1 MFTLN
6 TYTFFCPG
14 LLLVL
19 AGCAQ
24 SPAASSARDTAF
36 SHSLKPVAPADIWK
50 RSPEVTRE
58 GRYTLVSV
66 KSADAQRE
74 PLNQLIDIT
83 MPVSLVSSVGEGFRY
98 LLFQSGYSLCGR
110 YGANFAELLNR
121 PLPAVQRRLGP
132 VRLSEALQVVAG
144 PAWRMTVDEVNRE
157 VCFVLREAYLA
168 QARPGTSPATTTA
181 ASPVISSPA
190 PASAAGTP
198 SLSASAQP
206 GRSETLPLPA
216 VPVLASAST
225 GQGVTAKNTVP
236 SPSASAVAT
245 TPAATS
251 SGGVVSPSQATAKNT
266 ASAPTASSPSG
277 AASVVSGA
285 APAGRNPFSGSDLT
299 GKTTVTAAVASSSH
313 PASPAASASSS
324 LTTSSAPASS
334 APVPAPKLTGTPV
347 KALPSGPE
355 WKAAAG
361 ITLKESLTA
370 WAEKADC
377 PNGGHWVVIWQ
388 TPVDYLIEAPLTF
401 RGSFESALDQ
411 VFDLYRPAEKRLY
424 AEAHRAQCL
433 VSVAGRPADR

>member
-36 SHSLKPVAPADIWK
+36 SHSLKPAAPADIWQ

-83 MPVSLVSSVGEGFRY
+83 MPVSLVSSVGDGFRY

-110 YGANFAELLNR
+110 YGADFAELLNR

-181 ASPVISSPA
+181 ASPVISSLA
-190 PASAAGTP
+190 PASAAGTS

-216 VPVLASAST
+216 VPVLASASP
-225 GQGVTAKNTVP
+225 GQGVAAKNTTI
-236 SPSASAVAT
+236 SPSSVTATNPPVAT
-245 TPAATS
+245 V
-251 SGGVVSPSQATAKNT
+251 GGVVSPATAKNT

-313 PASPAASASSS
+313 PASPVASTTSS

-377 PNGGHWVVIWQ
+377 PNGGNWVVIWQ

-424 AEAHRAQCL
+424 AEANRLQCL
-433 VSVAGRPADR
+433 VSVTGWPADR

>member
-24 SPAASSARDTAF
+24 SPAASSARDAAF
-36 SHSLKPVAPADIWK
+36 SHSLKPAAPADIWQ

-83 MPVSLVSSVGEGFRY
+83 MPVSLVSSVGDGFRY

-181 ASPVISSPA
+181 ASPVISSPV

-206 GRSETLPLPA
+206 GRSETIPLPA
-216 VPVLASAST
+216 VPVLAAAAT
-225 GQGVTAKNTVP
+225 GQGVAAKNTTV
-236 SPSASAVAT
+236 SSSASTVVTA
-245 TPAATS
+245 PAATS
-251 SGGVVSPSQATAKNT
+251 IGGVTSSSQVKEKNT
-266 ASAPTASSPSG
+266 VSAPAAASPSG
-277 AASVVSGA
+277 AIVSGA

-299 GKTTVTAAVASSSH
+299 GKNTVAAAVASSSH
-313 PASPAASASSS
+313 PASPAASASSL

-361 ITLKESLTA
+361 TTLKESLTA

-377 PNGGHWVVIWQ
+377 PNGGNWVVIWQ

>member
-1 MFTLN
+1 MSIN
-6 TYTFFCPG
+6 TYTFLCPG

-24 SPAASSARDTAF
+24 SPAASSARDAAF
-36 SHSLKPVAPADIWK
+36 SHSLKPAAPADIWQ

-83 MPVSLVSSVGEGFRY
+83 MPVSLVNSVGDGFRY

-110 YGANFAELLNR
+110 YGAEFAELLNR

-157 VCFVLREAYLA
+157 VCFVLRDAYLA
-168 QARPGTSPATTTA
+168 QARPASSPVTA
-181 ASPVISSPA
+181 APA
-190 PASAAGTP
+190 VSASAAGA
-198 SLSASAQP
+198 SSAGVQT
-206 GRSETLPLPA
+206 RQSETLPLPA
-216 VPVLASAST
+216 VPVLTASGSGSNGTVKTPPVLSPPPASSAT
-225 GQGVTAKNTVP
+225 VKNTASSTVKTSAKVP
-236 SPSASAVAT
+236 AGGTPAVAATGRNPFSGKDLTGKATAT
-245 TPAATS
+245 TPAVSTT
-251 SGGVVSPSQATAKNT
+251 SPSPV
-266 ASAPTASSPSG
+266 APTASSPT
-277 AASVVSGA
+277 
-285 APAGRNPFSGSDLT
+285 PALST
-299 GKTTVTAAVASSSH
+299 
-313 PASPAASASSS
+313 
-324 LTTSSAPASS
+324 
-334 APVPAPKLTGTPV
+334 PAPKLIGTPV

-361 ITLKESLTA
+361 TTLKESLIA

-388 TPVDYLIEAPLTF
+388 SPVDYRIEAPLTF

-411 VFDLYRPAEKRLY
+411 VFELYRPAEKRLY
-424 AEAHRAQCL
+424 AEANRAQCL
-433 VSVAGRPADR
+433 VSVTGRPVDR

>member
-24 SPAASSARDTAF
+24 LPAASSVRDAAF
-36 SHSLKPVAPADIWK
+36 SHSLKPAAPADIWK

-110 YGANFAELLNR
+110 YGADFAELLNR

-168 QARPGTSPATTTA
+168 QARPGTSPATPTA
-181 ASPVISSPA
+181 DSPVISSLA

-198 SLSASAQP
+198 SLSAQA

-216 VPVLASAST
+216 VPVLASVSPE
-225 GQGVTAKNTVP
+225 QGVAVKNTAA
-236 SPSASAVAT
+236 SPSSVTATNPPAT
-245 TPAATS
+245 TV
-251 SGGVVSPSQATAKNT
+251 GGVVSPATAKNT

-277 AASVVSGA
+277 AASAASGA
-285 APAGRNPFSGSDLT
+285 APDGRNPFSGRDLT

-334 APVPAPKLTGTPV
+334 APVSAPKLTGTPV

-361 ITLKESLTA
+361 TTLKESLTA

>member
-1 MFTLN
+1 MSIN
-6 TYTFFCPG
+6 TYTFLCPG

-24 SPAASSARDTAF
+24 SPAASSARDAAF
-36 SHSLKPVAPADIWK
+36 SHSLKPAAPADIWQ

-83 MPVSLVSSVGEGFRY
+83 MPVSLVNSVGDGFRY

-110 YGANFAELLNR
+110 YGAEFAELLNR

-157 VCFVLREAYLA
+157 VCFVLRDAYLT
-168 QARPGTSPATTTA
+168 QARPASSPVTA
-181 ASPVISSPA
+181 APA
-190 PASAAGTP
+190 VAPAVSASAAGA
-198 SLSASAQP
+198 SSAGVQT
-206 GRSETLPLPA
+206 RQSETLPLPA
-216 VPVLASAST
+216 VPVLTASGSGGNGTVKTPPVLSPPPVSSAT
-225 GQGVTAKNTVP
+225 VKNTASSTVNTSAKVP
-236 SPSASAVAT
+236 AGGTPAVAATGRNPFSGKNLTGKTTAT
-245 TPAATS
+245 TPAVSTT
-251 SGGVVSPSQATAKNT
+251 SPSPV
-266 ASAPTASSPSG
+266 APTASSPT
-277 AASVVSGA
+277 
-285 APAGRNPFSGSDLT
+285 PALST
-299 GKTTVTAAVASSSH
+299 
-313 PASPAASASSS
+313 
-324 LTTSSAPASS
+324 
-334 APVPAPKLTGTPV
+334 PAPKLIGTPV

-361 ITLKESLTA
+361 ITLQESLTA
-370 WAEKADC
+370 WAAKADC

-388 TPVDYLIEAPLTF
+388 TPVDYRIEAPLTF

-424 AEAHRAQCL
+424 AEANRAQCL
-433 VSVAGRPADR
+433 VSVTGRPVDR

>member
-1 MFTLN
+1 MSIN
-6 TYTFFCPG
+6 TYTFLCPG
-14 LLLVL
+14 LFLML
-19 AGCAQ
+19 AGCTQ
-24 SPAASSARDTAF
+24 SPAVSSTHDAAF
-36 SHSLKPVAPADIWK
+36 IGSLKPAMPTDIWQ

-83 MPVSLVSSVGEGFRY
+83 MPVSLVNSVGDGFRY

-110 YGANFAELLNR
+110 YGADFAELLNR

-157 VCFVLREAYLA
+157 VCFVLRDAYLA
-168 QARPGTSPATTTA
+168 QARPASSPVTATPAVAPATTNNK
-181 ASPVISSPA
+181 SPVAAVVSEATSPGATSTPFTATTAIGRNPFNGKHLSGKTTAPTSVVSTASPA
-190 PASAAGTP
+190 PA
-198 SLSASAQP
+198 
-206 GRSETLPLPA
+206 PA
-216 VPVLASAST
+216 LA
-225 GQGVTAKNTVP
+225 
-236 SPSASAVAT
+236 
-245 TPAATS
+245 TPA
-251 SGGVVSPSQATAKNT
+251 
-266 ASAPTASSPSG
+266 
-277 AASVVSGA
+277 
-285 APAGRNPFSGSDLT
+285 R
-299 GKTTVTAAVASSSH
+299 
-313 PASPAASASSS
+313 
-324 LTTSSAPASS
+324 
-334 APVPAPKLTGTPV
+334 KLIGTPV

-361 ITLKESLTA
+361 TTLQESLTA

-388 TPVDYLIEAPLTF
+388 APVDYRIEAPLTF

-424 AEAHRAQCL
+424 AEANRVQCL
-433 VSVAGRPADR
+433 VSVTGRPVDR

>member
-1 MFTLN
+1 MSIN
-6 TYTFFCPG
+6 TYTFLCPG

-24 SPAASSARDTAF
+24 SPAASSARDAAF
-36 SHSLKPVAPADIWK
+36 SHSLKPAAPADIWQ

-83 MPVSLVSSVGEGFRY
+83 MPVSLVSSVGDGFRY

-110 YGANFAELLNR
+110 YGAEFAELLNR

-157 VCFVLREAYLA
+157 VCFVLRDAYLA
-168 QARPGTSPATTTA
+168 QARPASSPVTA
-181 ASPVISSPA
+181 APA
-190 PASAAGTP
+190 VAPAVSASAAGV
-198 SLSASAQP
+198 SSAGVQT
-206 GRSETLPLPA
+206 RQSETLPLPA
-216 VPVLASAST
+216 VPVLTASGSGSNGTVKTPPVSSPLPASS
-225 GQGVTAKNTVP
+225 ATV
-236 SPSASAVAT
+236 
-245 TPAATS
+245 
-251 SGGVVSPSQATAKNT
+251 KNT
-266 ASAPTASSPSG
+266 ASSTVNTSAKVPAGGTPAV
-277 AASVVSGA
+277 AAT
-285 APAGRNPFSGSDLT
+285 GRNPFSGKNLT
-299 GKTTVTAAVASSSH
+299 GKTTATTPAVSTTS
-313 PASPAASASSS
+313 ASPV
-324 LTTSSAPASS
+324 APT
-334 APVPAPKLTGTPV
+334 APSPGPALSTPAPKLIGTPV
-347 KALPSGPE
+347 KALPSGLQ

-361 ITLKESLTA
+361 TTLKESLTA

-388 TPVDYLIEAPLTF
+388 SPVDYRIEAPLTF

-411 VFDLYRPAEKRLY
+411 VFELYRPAEKRLY
-424 AEAHRAQCL
+424 AEANRTQCL
-433 VSVAGRPADR
+433 VSVTGWPVDR

>member
-1 MFTLN
+1 MSIN
-6 TYTFFCPG
+6 TYTFLCPG

-24 SPAASSARDTAF
+24 SPAASSARDAAF
-36 SHSLKPVAPADIWK
+36 SHSLKPAAPADIWQ

-83 MPVSLVSSVGEGFRY
+83 MPVSLVNSVGDGFRY

-110 YGANFAELLNR
+110 YGAEFSELLNR

-157 VCFVLREAYLA
+157 VCFVLRDAYLA
-168 QARPGTSPATTTA
+168 QARPASSPATVA
-181 ASPVISSPA
+181 PA
-190 PASAAGTP
+190 VAPAVSASAAGA
-198 SLSASAQP
+198 SSAGVQT
-206 GRSETLPLPA
+206 RQSETLPLPA
-216 VPVLASAST
+216 VPVLTASGSGSNGTVKTPPVLSPPPASSAT
-225 GQGVTAKNTVP
+225 VKNTASSTVKTSAKVP
-236 SPSASAVAT
+236 AAGTPAVAATGRNPFSGKDLSGKTTAT
-245 TPAATS
+245 TPAVSTT
-251 SGGVVSPSQATAKNT
+251 SPSPV
-266 ASAPTASSPSG
+266 APTASSPT
-277 AASVVSGA
+277 
-285 APAGRNPFSGSDLT
+285 PALST
-299 GKTTVTAAVASSSH
+299 
-313 PASPAASASSS
+313 
-324 LTTSSAPASS
+324 
-334 APVPAPKLTGTPV
+334 PAPKLTGTPV

-361 ITLKESLTA
+361 TTLKESLTA
-370 WAEKADC
+370 WADKADC
-377 PNGGHWVVIWQ
+377 PNGSHWVVIWQ
-388 TPVDYLIEAPLTF
+388 SPVDYRIEAPLTF

-424 AEAHRAQCL
+424 AEANRTQCL
-433 VSVAGRPADR
+433 VSVTGRPVDR

>member
-1 MFTLN
+1 MFTIN
-6 TYTFFCPG
+6 SCTFFCPG

-24 SPAASSARDTAF
+24 SPATSSARDAAF
-36 SHSLKPVAPADIWK
+36 SHSLKPASPADIWQ

-83 MPVSLVSSVGEGFRY
+83 MPVSLVSSVGDGFRY

-110 YGANFAELLNR
+110 YGADFAELLNR

-157 VCFVLREAYLA
+157 VCFVLREAYLV
-168 QARPGTSPATTTA
+168 QARPVSSPVTTTPS
-181 ASPVISSPA
+181 SPVVSSVAQVP
-190 PASAAGTP
+190 AAGT
-198 SLSASAQP
+198 SSVGTRSGQ
-206 GRSETLPLPA
+206 SETLPLPA
-216 VPVLASAST
+216 VPVLATSSP
-225 GQGVTAKNTVP
+225 GQGVTVKNTTA
-236 SPSASAVAT
+236 SPSVSAAGA

-251 SGGVVSPSQATAKNT
+251 TGGVVSPPQVKAKNT
-266 ASAPTASSPSG
+266 ASVPTAKSPSG
-277 AASVVSGA
+277 AASAASGA
-285 APAGRNPFSGSDLT
+285 APDGRNPFSGSDLT
-299 GKTTVTAAVASSSH
+299 GKNTVTAAVASSSH
-313 PASPAASASSS
+313 PASPVASTTSS
-324 LTTSSAPASS
+324 LTTSSAPALSVP
-334 APVPAPKLTGTPV
+334 APAPKLTGTPV
-347 KALPSGPE
+347 KAQPSGPE

-361 ITLKESLTA
+361 TTLKESLTA

-377 PNGGHWVVIWQ
+377 PNGSHWVVIWQ

-433 VSVAGRPADR
+433 VSVTGRPADR

>member
-24 SPAASSARDTAF
+24 SPAASSARDAAF
-36 SHSLKPVAPADIWK
+36 SHSLKPAAPADIWQ

-83 MPVSLVSSVGEGFRY
+83 MPVSLVSSVGDGFRY

-110 YGANFAELLNR
+110 YGADFAELLNR

-168 QARPGTSPATTTA
+168 QARPGTSPATMTA
-181 ASPVISSPA
+181 ASPVMSSLA

-198 SLSASAQP
+198 SLSAQP
-206 GRSETLPLPA
+206 GRSETIPLPA
-216 VPVLASAST
+216 VPVLAAAAT
-225 GQGVTAKNTVP
+225 GQGVAAKNTTV
-236 SPSASAVAT
+236 SSSASTVVTA
-245 TPAATS
+245 PAATS
-251 SGGVVSPSQATAKNT
+251 IGGVTSSSQVKEKNT
-266 ASAPTASSPSG
+266 VSAPAAASPSG
-277 AASVVSGA
+277 SIVSGA

-324 LTTSSAPASS
+324 LTPSSVPASS

-424 AEAHRAQCL
+424 AEANRLQCL
-433 VSVAGRPADR
+433 VSVTGRPVDR

>member
-24 SPAASSARDTAF
+24 SPAASSARDAAF
-36 SHSLKPVAPADIWK
+36 SHSLKPAAPADIWQ
-50 RSPEVTRE
+50 RSPEVTRG

-83 MPVSLVSSVGEGFRY
+83 MPVSLVSSVGDGFRY

-110 YGANFAELLNR
+110 YGADFAELLNR

-168 QARPGTSPATTTA
+168 QARPGTSPATMTA
-181 ASPVISSPA
+181 ASPVMSSLA

-198 SLSASAQP
+198 SLSAQQ

-216 VPVLASAST
+216 VPVLASASP
-225 GQGVTAKNTVP
+225 GQGVAAKNTAA
-236 SPSASAVAT
+236 SPSVSAAGT

-251 SGGVVSPSQATAKNT
+251 IGGVTSSSQATAKNT
-266 ASAPTASSPSG
+266 ASAPTAKSPSG
-277 AASVVSGA
+277 AASAASGA

-299 GKTTVTAAVASSSH
+299 GKNTVTAAVASSSH

-361 ITLKESLTA
+361 TTLKESLTA

-377 PNGGHWVVIWQ
+377 PNGGNWVVIWQ

>member
-1 MFTLN
+1 MN
-6 TYTFFCPG
+6 SCTFFCPG

-24 SPAASSARDTAF
+24 SPATSSARDVAF
-36 SHSLKPVAPADIWK
+36 SHSLKPASPVDIWQ

-83 MPVSLVSSVGEGFRY
+83 MPVSLVSSVGDGFRY

-110 YGANFAELLNR
+110 YSADFAELLNR

-157 VCFVLREAYLA
+157 VCFVLREAYLV
-168 QARPGTSPATTTA
+168 QARPVSSPVTTTPS
-181 ASPVISSPA
+181 SPVVSSVAQVP
-190 PASAAGTP
+190 AAGT
-198 SLSASAQP
+198 SSVSTRP
-206 GRSETLPLPA
+206 GQSETLPLPA
-216 VPVLASAST
+216 VPVLAASSP
-225 GQGVTAKNTVP
+225 GQGVTVKNTAA
-236 SPSASAVAT
+236 SPSVSAAGA

-251 SGGVVSPSQATAKNT
+251 TGGVVSPPQVKAKNT
-266 ASAPTASSPSG
+266 VSAPTAASPSG
-277 AASVVSGA
+277 ATA
-285 APAGRNPFSGSDLT
+285 APGAVTSGRNQFSGRDLT
-299 GKTTVTAAVASSSH
+299 ATAPAASSSR
-313 PASPAASASSS
+313 PASPAVSASPS
-324 LTTSSAPASS
+324 LTSSSSVALSASAPAL
-334 APVPAPKLTGTPV
+334 ALTGTPV
-347 KALPSGPE
+347 TALPSGPE
-355 WKAAAG
+355 WKAVAG
-361 ITLKESLTA
+361 TTLQESLTA

-388 TPVDYLIEAPLTF
+388 TPVDYRIEAPLTF

-411 VFDLYRPAEKRLY
+411 VFELYRPAEKRLY

-433 VSVAGRPADR
+433 VSVAGRPVDR

>member
-6 TYTFFCPG
+6 KYPFFCSG

-24 SPAASSARDTAF
+24 SPAASSARDAAF
-36 SHSLKPVAPADIWK
+36 SHSLKPAAPADIWQ

-83 MPVSLVSSVGEGFRY
+83 MPVSLVSSVGDGFRY

-110 YGANFAELLNR
+110 YGADFAELLNR

-168 QARPGTSPATTTA
+168 QTKTRPGTSPVTTTPA
-181 ASPVISSPA
+181 VASAV
-190 PASAAGTP
+190 PASAGGT
-198 SLSASAQP
+198 SSVGTRP

-216 VPVLASAST
+216 VPVLTTSSP
-225 GQGVTAKNTVP
+225 GQGVTVKNTAA
-236 SPSASAVAT
+236 SPSVSAAVT

-251 SGGVVSPSQATAKNT
+251 TGGVVSPSQVKAKNT
-266 ASAPTASSPSG
+266 VSVPTAASPSG
-277 AASVVSGA
+277 ATSAASGA
-285 APAGRNPFSGSDLT
+285 VTSGRNPFSGSDLT

-313 PASPAASASSS
+313 PASPTASATSS
-324 LTTSSAPASS
+324 LTPSSAPASS
-334 APVPAPKLTGTPV
+334 APAPAPKLTGTPV
-347 KALPSGPE
+347 TALPLGAE

-361 ITLKESLTA
+361 TTLKESLTA

-377 PNGGHWVVIWQ
+377 PNGGNWVVIWQ
-388 TPVDYLIEAPLTF
+388 TPVDYRIEAPLTF

-433 VSVAGRPADR
+433 VSVTGRPADR

>member
-1 MFTLN
+1 MSIN
-6 TYTFFCPG
+6 TYPFFCPG

-24 SPAASSARDTAF
+24 SPAVSSARDAAF
-36 SHSLKPVAPADIWK
+36 SHSLKPASPADIWQ
-50 RSPEVTRE
+50 RPLEVTRE

-83 MPVSLVSSVGEGFRY
+83 MPVSLVSSVGDGFRY

-110 YGANFAELLNR
+110 YGADFAELLNR

-168 QARPGTSPATTTA
+168 QAKTRPGTSPVTTTPA
-181 ASPVISSPA
+181 VASAV
-190 PASAAGTP
+190 PASAGGT
-198 SLSASAQP
+198 SSVGTRP
-206 GRSETLPLPA
+206 GQSETLPLPA
-216 VPVLASAST
+216 VPVLTTSSP
-225 GQGVTAKNTVP
+225 GQGGTVKNTTA
-236 SPSASAVAT
+236 SPSVSAAGT

-251 SGGVVSPSQATAKNT
+251 TGGVGSPSQVKAKNT
-266 ASAPTASSPSG
+266 VSAPTAKSPSG
-277 AASVVSGA
+277 AASAVSGTA
-285 APAGRNPFSGSDLT
+285 LAGRNPFSGRDPA

-313 PASPAASASSS
+313 PASPAASATSP
-324 LTTSSAPASS
+324 LTPSSAPALS
-334 APVPAPKLTGTPV
+334 VPAPALKLTGTLV
-347 KALPSGPE
+347 TALQSGAE

-361 ITLKESLTA
+361 TTLKESLTA

-377 PNGGHWVVIWQ
+377 PNGGNWVVIWQ

-401 RGSFESALDQ
+401 RGSFESALNQ

-433 VSVAGRPADR
+433 VSVTGRPADR

>member
-24 SPAASSARDTAF
+24 SPAASSARDAAF
-36 SHSLKPVAPADIWK
+36 SHGLKPAAPADIWQ
-50 RSPEVTRE
+50 RSPEVTRK

-83 MPVSLVSSVGEGFRY
+83 MPVSLVSSVGDGFRY

-110 YGANFAELLNR
+110 YGADFAELLNR

-157 VCFVLREAYLA
+157 VCFVLRDAYLA
-168 QARPGTSPATTTA
+168 QARPGTSPATTTT

-198 SLSASAQP
+198 SLSAQP

-216 VPVLASAST
+216 VPVLSVASP
-225 GQGVTAKNTVP
+225 GQGVAAKTTAA
-236 SPSASAVAT
+236 SPSVSAAGT

-251 SGGVVSPSQATAKNT
+251 TGGVTSTSQVKAKNT
-266 ASAPTASSPSG
+266 AS
-277 AASVVSGA
+277 

-299 GKTTVTAAVASSSH
+299 GKNTVTAAVASSSH
-313 PASPAASASSS
+313 PVSPVASASSS
-324 LTTSSAPASS
+324 LTPSSAPASS
-334 APVPAPKLTGTPV
+334 APAPAPKLTGTPV
-347 KALPSGPE
+347 KAQSSGPE

-361 ITLKESLTA
+361 ITLQESLTA

-424 AEAHRAQCL
+424 AEANRTQCL
-433 VSVAGRPADR
+433 VSVTGRPVDR

>member
-1 MFTLN
+1 MSIN
-6 TYTFFCPG
+6 IYTFLCPG
-14 LLLVL
+14 LFLVL

-24 SPAASSARDTAF
+24 SPAASSARDAAF
-36 SHSLKPVAPADIWK
+36 SGSLKPAASADIWQ

-83 MPVSLVSSVGEGFRY
+83 MPVSLVNSVGDGFRY

-110 YGANFAELLNR
+110 YGADFAELLNR

-157 VCFVLREAYLA
+157 VCFVLRDAYQA
-168 QARPGTSPATTTA
+168 QARPASSPATVA
-181 ASPVISSPA
+181 PA
-190 PASAAGTP
+190 VAPAVSASAAGA
-198 SLSASAQP
+198 SSAGVQT
-206 GRSETLPLPA
+206 RQSETLPLPA
-216 VPVLASAST
+216 VPVLTASGSGSNGTVKTPPVLSPPPASSAK
-225 GQGVTAKNTVP
+225 VKNTDSSTVRT
-236 SPSASAVAT
+236 SEKVSAGGTPAVAATGRNPFSGKDLTGKTTAT
-245 TPAATS
+245 TPAVSTT
-251 SGGVVSPSQATAKNT
+251 SPSPV
-266 ASAPTASSPSG
+266 APTASSPT
-277 AASVVSGA
+277 
-285 APAGRNPFSGSDLT
+285 PALST
-299 GKTTVTAAVASSSH
+299 
-313 PASPAASASSS
+313 
-324 LTTSSAPASS
+324 
-334 APVPAPKLTGTPV
+334 PAPKLIGTPV

-361 ITLKESLTA
+361 TTLKESLIA

-388 TPVDYLIEAPLTF
+388 SPVDYRIEAPLTF

-424 AEAHRAQCL
+424 AEANRTQCL
-433 VSVAGRPADR
+433 VSVTGRPVDR

>member
-6 TYTFFCPG
+6 TYPFFCSG

-24 SPAASSARDTAF
+24 SPAASSVRDAAF
-36 SHSLKPVAPADIWK
+36 SHSLKPAAPADIWQ
-50 RSPEVTRE
+50 RSPEVTRA

-83 MPVSLVSSVGEGFRY
+83 MPVSLVSSVGDGFRY

-168 QARPGTSPATTTA
+168 QSRPGTSPATTTA

-225 GQGVTAKNTVP
+225 GQGVTAKNTT
-236 SPSASAVAT
+236 ASSSSVTATNPPAT
-245 TPAATS
+245 TV
-251 SGGVVSPSQATAKNT
+251 GEVVSPATAKNT

-277 AASVVSGA
+277 AASAASGA
-285 APAGRNPFSGSDLT
+285 APTGRNPFSGSDLT

-324 LTTSSAPASS
+324 LTTSSVPASS

-424 AEAHRAQCL
+424 AEANRLQCL
-433 VSVAGRPADR
+433 VSVTGRPVDR

>member
-36 SHSLKPVAPADIWK
+36 SHSLKPAAPADIWK

-110 YGANFAELLNR
+110 YGADFAELLNR

-168 QARPGTSPATTTA
+168 QARLGTSPATTTA
-181 ASPVISSPA
+181 ASPVISSLA

-198 SLSASAQP
+198 SLSAQQ

-216 VPVLASAST
+216 VPVLASASP
-225 GQGVTAKNTVP
+225 GQGVAAKNTAA
-236 SPSASAVAT
+236 SPSVSAAGT

-251 SGGVVSPSQATAKNT
+251 TGGVTSPSQATAKNT

-277 AASVVSGA
+277 AASAASGA
-285 APAGRNPFSGSDLT
+285 APAGRNPFSGRDLT

-324 LTTSSAPASS
+324 LTPSSAPALSVP
-334 APVPAPKLTGTPV
+334 APAPKLTGTPV

-361 ITLKESLTA
+361 TTLKESLTA
-370 WAEKADC
+370 WAERAIC
-377 PNGGHWVVIWQ
+377 PNGGNWVVIWQ

-433 VSVAGRPADR
+433 VSVTGRPADR

>member
-36 SHSLKPVAPADIWK
+36 SHSLKPAAPADIWK

-83 MPVSLVSSVGEGFRY
+83 MPVSLVSSVGDGFRY

-110 YGANFAELLNR
+110 YGADFAELLNR

-181 ASPVISSPA
+181 ASPVISSLA

-198 SLSASAQP
+198 SLSASAHP

-225 GQGVTAKNTVP
+225 GQGVAAKNTAA
-236 SPSASAVAT
+236 SPSVSAAGT

-251 SGGVVSPSQATAKNT
+251 TGGVTSPSQATAKNT
-266 ASAPTASSPSG
+266 ASAPTAKSPSG
-277 AASVVSGA
+277 AASAVSGA

-313 PASPAASASSS
+313 PASPVASTTSS

-347 KALPSGPE
+347 KAQPSGPE

-361 ITLKESLTA
+361 ITLKESLIA

-424 AEAHRAQCL
+424 AEANRLQCL
-433 VSVAGRPADR
+433 VSVTGRPVDR

>member
-1 MFTLN
+1 MSIN
-6 TYTFFCPG
+6 TYTFLCPG
-14 LLLVL
+14 LFLML

-24 SPAASSARDTAF
+24 SPAASSARDAAF
-36 SHSLKPVAPADIWK
+36 SHSLKPAAPADIWQ

-83 MPVSLVSSVGEGFRY
+83 MPVSLVNSVGDGFRY

-110 YGANFAELLNR
+110 YGADFAELLNR

-157 VCFVLREAYLA
+157 VCFVLRDAYLA
-168 QARPGTSPATTTA
+168 QARPASSPVTA
-181 ASPVISSPA
+181 APAVEPVVS
-190 PASAAGTP
+190 ASAAGA
-198 SLSASAQP
+198 SSAGVRTRQ
-206 GRSETLPLPA
+206 SETLPLPA
-216 VPVLASAST
+216 VPVLTASGTGGKGTVKTAPVSTSSSTAAINQMVTTGGHAAASPSLTPATTDNKSSSAAVAASAT
-225 GQGVTAKNTVP
+225 
-236 SPSASAVAT
+236 
-245 TPAATS
+245 
-251 SGGVVSPSQATAKNT
+251 SQAT
-266 ASAPTASSPSG
+266 PSPAV
-277 AASVVSGA
+277 AAT
-285 APAGRNPFSGSDLT
+285 GRNPFSGKDLT
-299 GKTTVTAAVASSSH
+299 GKTIAPTSVVST
-313 PASPAASASSS
+313 ASPA
-324 LTTSSAPASS
+324 SAPALST
-334 APVPAPKLTGTPV
+334 PAPKLIGTPV

-361 ITLKESLTA
+361 TTLQESLTA

-388 TPVDYLIEAPLTF
+388 APVDYRIEAPLTF

-424 AEAHRAQCL
+424 AEANRVQCL
-433 VSVAGRPADR
+433 VSVTGRPVDR

>member
-1 MFTLN
+1 MSIN

-19 AGCAQ
+19 AGCTQ
-24 SPAASSARDTAF
+24 SPAASSARDAAF
-36 SHSLKPVAPADIWK
+36 SHSLKTSAPADIWQ

-66 KSADAQRE
+66 KSTDAQRE
-74 PLNQLIDIT
+74 PLNQLINIT
-83 MPVSLVSSVGEGFRY
+83 MPVSLVSSVGDGFRY

-110 YGANFAELLNR
+110 YGADFAELLNR

-157 VCFVLREAYLA
+157 VCFVLREAYLV
-168 QARPGTSPATTTA
+168 QARSVSSPATTKA
-181 ASPVISSPA
+181 ASPVVSSVAQVPA
-190 PASAAGTP
+190 AQTSSAGT
-198 SLSASAQP
+198 QP

-216 VPVLASAST
+216 LPVLATSST
-225 GQGVTAKNTVP
+225 GQGLAAKSTPVSPSSATATNPAAATTGAVISPSPVQAKNTVSATTAA
-236 SPSASAVAT
+236 SPSVAT
-245 TPAATS
+245 SAATTT
-251 SGGVVSPSQATAKNT
+251 TA
-266 ASAPTASSPSG
+266 P
-277 AASVVSGA
+277 
-285 APAGRNPFSGSDLT
+285 GRNPFSGRDLA
-299 GKTTVTAAVASSSH
+299 GKTIATAPAASSR
-313 PASPAASASSS
+313 PASPAASASPS
-324 LTTSSAPASS
+324 LTASSVASPASAPA
-334 APVPAPKLTGTPV
+334 PALTGTPV
-347 KALPSGPE
+347 TAPSSGPE

-361 ITLKESLTA
+361 ITLHESLTA

-411 VFDLYRPAEKRLY
+411 VFDLYRQAEKRLY

-433 VSVAGRPADR
+433 VSVTGRPVDR

>member
-6 TYTFFCPG
+6 TYPFFCSG

-24 SPAASSARDTAF
+24 LQAASSVRDAAF
-36 SHSLKPVAPADIWK
+36 SHSLKPAAPADIWQ

-83 MPVSLVSSVGEGFRY
+83 MPVSLVSSVGDGFRY

-168 QARPGTSPATTTA
+168 QARPVSSPVTTTA
-181 ASPVISSPA
+181 SSPVVSSLV
-190 PASAAGTP
+190 PASAAGTS
-198 SLSASAQP
+198 SLSAQP

-216 VPVLASAST
+216 VPILAAASP
-225 GQGVTAKNTVP
+225 GQGVAAKNTAA
-236 SPSASAVAT
+236 SPSVSAAVT

-251 SGGVVSPSQATAKNT
+251 M
-266 ASAPTASSPSG
+266 
-277 AASVVSGA
+277 
-285 APAGRNPFSGSDLT
+285 
-299 GKTTVTAAVASSSH
+299 
-313 PASPAASASSS
+313 
-324 LTTSSAPASS
+324 
-334 APVPAPKLTGTPV
+334 
-347 KALPSGPE
+347 
-355 WKAAAG
+355 G
-361 ITLKESLTA
+361 IH
-370 WAEKADC
+370 C
-377 PNGGHWVVIWQ
+377 FI
-388 TPVDYLIEAPLTF
+388 
-401 RGSFESALDQ
+401 
-411 VFDLYRPAEKRLY
+411 
-424 AEAHRAQCL
+424 
-433 VSVAGRPADR
+433 

>member
-1 MFTLN
+1 MSIN
-6 TYTFFCPG
+6 TYTFLCPG

-24 SPAASSARDTAF
+24 SPAASSARDAAF
-36 SHSLKPVAPADIWK
+36 SGSLKPAAPADIWQ

-83 MPVSLVSSVGEGFRY
+83 MPVSLVSSVGDGFRY

-110 YGANFAELLNR
+110 YGAEFADLLNR

-157 VCFVLREAYLA
+157 VCFVLRDAYLA
-168 QARPGTSPATTTA
+168 QARPASSPVTA
-181 ASPVISSPA
+181 APA
-190 PASAAGTP
+190 VAPAVSASAAGV
-198 SLSASAQP
+198 SSAGVQT
-206 GRSETLPLPA
+206 RQSETLPLPA
-216 VPVLASAST
+216 VPVLTASGSGSNGTVKTPPVSSPLPASS
-225 GQGVTAKNTVP
+225 ATV
-236 SPSASAVAT
+236 
-245 TPAATS
+245 
-251 SGGVVSPSQATAKNT
+251 KNT
-266 ASAPTASSPSG
+266 ASSTVNTSAKVPAGGTPAVAATGRNPFSGKNLTGKTTATTLAVSTASASPVAPTASSP
-277 AASVVSGA
+277 
-285 APAGRNPFSGSDLT
+285 APALST
-299 GKTTVTAAVASSSH
+299 
-313 PASPAASASSS
+313 
-324 LTTSSAPASS
+324 
-334 APVPAPKLTGTPV
+334 PAPKLIGTPV

-361 ITLKESLTA
+361 TTLQESLTA

-388 TPVDYLIEAPLTF
+388 APVDYRIEAPLTF

-424 AEAHRAQCL
+424 AEANRVQCL
-433 VSVAGRPADR
+433 VSVTGRPVDR

>member
-1 MFTLN
+1 MSIN
-6 TYTFFCPG
+6 TYTFLCPG

-24 SPAASSARDTAF
+24 SPAASSARDAAF
-36 SHSLKPVAPADIWK
+36 SHSLKPAAPADIWQ

-83 MPVSLVSSVGEGFRY
+83 MPVSLVSSVGDGFRY

-110 YGANFAELLNR
+110 YGAEFAELLNR

-157 VCFVLREAYLA
+157 VCFVLRDAYLA
-168 QARPGTSPATTTA
+168 QARPASSPVTA
-181 ASPVISSPA
+181 APA
-190 PASAAGTP
+190 VAPAVSASAAGV
-198 SLSASAQP
+198 SSAGVQT
-206 GRSETLPLPA
+206 RQSETLPLPA
-216 VPVLASAST
+216 VPVLTASGSGSNGTVKTPPVSSPLPASS
-225 GQGVTAKNTVP
+225 ATV
-236 SPSASAVAT
+236 
-245 TPAATS
+245 
-251 SGGVVSPSQATAKNT
+251 KNT
-266 ASAPTASSPSG
+266 ASSTVNTSAKVPAGGTPAV
-277 AASVVSGA
+277 AAT
-285 APAGRNPFSGSDLT
+285 GRNPFSGKNLT
-299 GKTTVTAAVASSSH
+299 GKTTATTPAVSTTS
-313 PASPAASASSS
+313 ASPV
-324 LTTSSAPASS
+324 APT
-334 APVPAPKLTGTPV
+334 APSPGPALSTPAPKLIGTPV
-347 KALPSGPE
+347 KALPSGPQ

-361 ITLKESLTA
+361 TTLKESLTA

-388 TPVDYLIEAPLTF
+388 SPVDYRIEAPLTF

-411 VFDLYRPAEKRLY
+411 VFELYRPAEKRLY
-424 AEAHRAQCL
+424 AEANRTQCL
-433 VSVAGRPADR
+433 VSVTGRPVDR

>member
-6 TYTFFCPG
+6 TYPFFCSG

-24 SPAASSARDTAF
+24 SPAASSARDAAF
-36 SHSLKPVAPADIWK
+36 SHSLKPAAPADIWQ
-50 RSPEVTRE
+50 RSPEVIRE

-83 MPVSLVSSVGEGFRY
+83 MPASLVSSVGDGFRY

-110 YGANFAELLNR
+110 YGADFAELLNR

-157 VCFVLREAYLA
+157 VCFVLREAYLV
-168 QARPGTSPATTTA
+168 QARPVPSPVTTTPS
-181 ASPVISSPA
+181 SPVVSSVAQVP
-190 PASAAGTP
+190 AAG
-198 SLSASAQP
+198 ASSVSTRP
-206 GRSETLPLPA
+206 DRSETLPLPA
-216 VPVLASAST
+216 VPALATSSP
-225 GQGVTAKNTVP
+225 GQGVTVKNTAA
-236 SPSASAVAT
+236 SPSVSAAVT

-251 SGGVVSPSQATAKNT
+251 TGGVVSPPQVKAKNT
-266 ASAPTASSPSG
+266 VSVPTAKSPSG
-277 AASVVSGA
+277 AASAASGA

-299 GKTTVTAAVASSSH
+299 GKNTVTAAVALSSH
-313 PASPAASASSS
+313 PASPVASTTSS
-324 LTTSSAPASS
+324 LTTSSAPGSS

-347 KALPSGPE
+347 KAQPSGPE

-361 ITLKESLTA
+361 TTLKESLTT

-377 PNGGHWVVIWQ
+377 PNGGNWVVIWQ

-433 VSVAGRPADR
+433 VSVTGHPADR